1 MGRAGGG
8 GLLPTGPNE
17 IFGLDLT
24 STHLSIFCALFDFK
38 DELLFLPF
46 EFLPFAVE
54 LALGFFE
61 SPLVLEARSEV
72 SA

>member
-1 MGRAGGG
+1 VRQLG
-8 GLLPTGPNE
+8 GLLPTGSNE

-24 STHLSIFCALFDFK
+24 STHLSILCALFDFE

-46 EFLPFAVE
+46 EFLPLTVK

-61 SPLVLEARSEV
+61 GSLVLEAQNEV